1 MSDAT
6 HTIPELDRSGLRQFG
21 ITTGA
26 IVAGLFGVFFP
37 WLLEA
42 GFVLWPWVLCGLLA
56 LMGLVAPMSLRPVYQ
71 VWMRFGLMMSRFTTP
86 LIMGLV
92 FFLVITPVALIMKIL
107 GKDPMRRKLAQD
119 QTTYRVTSSR
129 SARERLER
137 PF

>member
-1 MSDAT
+1 MSDLT

-21 ITTGA
+21 ITTGV

-37 WLLEA
+37 WLLNL
-42 GFVLWPWVLCGLLA
+42 GFVLWPWVLCGILA
-56 LMGLVAPMSLRPVYQ
+56 LMGLVAPMSLRPVYK

-92 FFLVITPVALIMKIL
+92 FFLVITPVALIFKIL

-119 QTTYRVTSSR
+119 QTTYRVSSAR

>member
-21 ITTGA
+21 ITTGV
-26 IVAGLFGVFFP
+26 IVAVLFGVFFP

-56 LMGLVAPMSLRPVYQ
+56 LMGLVAPMSLRPVYKI
-71 VWMRFGLMMSRFTTP
+71 WMRFGLMMSRFTTP

-92 FFLVITPVALIMKIL
+92 FFLVITPVALVMKIM
-107 GKDPMRRKLAQD
+107 GRDPMKRKLAHD

>member
-37 WLLEA
+37 WLLEV

-119 QTTYRVTSSR
+119 QTTYRVTSAR

>member
-1 MSDAT
+1 MSNAI
-6 HTIPELDRSGLRQFG
+6 HAIPELDRSGLRQFG
-21 ITTGA
+21 ITTGV
-26 IVAGLFGVFFP
+26 IVAVLFGVFFP

-71 VWMRFGLMMSRFTTP
+71 LWMRFGLMMSRFTTP

-92 FFLVITPVALIMKIL
+92 FYLVITPVALIMKVL

-119 QTTYRVTSSR
+119 QTTYRVSSAR

-137 PF
+137 PY

>member
-6 HTIPELDRSGLRQFG
+6 HAIPELDRSGLRQFG

-26 IVAGLFGVFFP
+26 IVAVLFGVFFP

-42 GFVLWPWVLCGLLA
+42 GFVLWPWVLCGILA

-92 FFLVITPVALIMKIL
+92 FFLVITPVALIIKLM
-107 GKDPMRRKLAQD
+107 GKDAMRRKLAENES
-119 QTTYRVTSSR
+119 TYRIESVKT
-129 SARERLER
+129 ARERIER
-137 PF
+137 PY

>member
-1 MSDAT
+1 MSDLT

-21 ITTGA
+21 ITTGV
-26 IVAGLFGVFFP
+26 IVAVLFGVFFP
-37 WLLEA
+37 WLLNL
-42 GFVLWPWVLCGLLA
+42 GFVLWPWVLCGILA
-56 LMGLVAPMSLRPVYQ
+56 LMGLVAPMSLRPVYT

-92 FFLVITPVALIMKIL
+92 FFLVITPVALIMKLL

-119 QTTYRVTSSR
+119 QATYRVNSAR

>member
-1 MSDAT
+1 MSDLT

-21 ITTGA
+21 ITTGV

-37 WLLEA
+37 WLLNL
-42 GFVLWPWVLCGLLA
+42 GFVLWPWVLCGILA
-56 LMGLVAPMSLRPVYQ
+56 LMGLVAPMSLRPVYK

-92 FFLVITPVALIMKIL
+92 FFLVITPVALIMKLL

-119 QTTYRVTSSR
+119 QTTYRVSSVK

>member
-1 MSDAT
+1 MSDVT
-6 HTIPELDRSGLRQFG
+6 HAIPELDRSGLRQFG
-21 ITTGA
+21 ITTGI
-26 IVAGLFGVFFP
+26 IVAVLFGVFFP

-56 LMGLVAPMSLRPVYQ
+56 LMGLVAPMSLRPVYKI
-71 VWMRFGLMMSRFTTP
+71 WMRFGLMMSRFTTP

-92 FFLVITPVALIMKIL
+92 FFLVITPVALVMKIM
-107 GKDPMRRKLAQD
+107 GRDPMKRKLAHD
-119 QTTYRVTSSR
+119 QTTYRVTSAR

>member
-6 HTIPELDRSGLRQFG
+6 YTIPELDRSGLRQFG

-26 IVAGLFGVFFP
+26 IAAGLFGVFFP

-92 FFLVITPVALIMKIL
+92 FFLVITPVALTMKML
-107 GKDPMRRKLAQD
+107 GKDPMKRKLAQD
-119 QTTYRVTSSR
+119 QTTYRVTSSKT
-129 SARERLER
+129 ARERLER
-137 PF
+137 PY